1 MLLKKK
7 LLQFFYNALLTGM
20 PTLTYNPYNKNILH
34 APFTVNT
41 GSTYINYK
49 LNNEHI
55 YAINNFMKIK
65 NNNDFKLIKTRLTK
79 TQIAHL
85 YDDKQYYLDNDKEY
99 YLDSDKDYY
108 LSINIYNCSSPIFNF
123 ISEDPVTRCELNVYV
138 VNKNNEQGT
147 MILDY
152 ASNILSLDPDNIFKR
167 AGNASF
173 NIFNDTIFGNVNSD
187 DFTLNFDYNNC
198 NSILYNKK
206 LSDNLIN
213 LCDKIYYPNGYYD
226 KLYFDSSLLNNDI
239 IKCNNYNVYFKFLDI
254 EFSELDIDSIF
265 YFTDKINFVGGM
277 WENIFTKV

>member
-1 MLLKKK
+1 MLLNTHFNLKTIFKS
-7 LLQFFYNALLTGM
+7 LAFVLPNMMF
-20 PTLTYNPYNKNILH
+20 NPFGPNKVYVPIDIKPH
-34 APFTVNT
+34 
-41 GSTYINYK
+41 STYINYK
-49 LNNEHI
+49 LELDQVNI
-55 YAINNFMKIK
+55 INSYIK
-65 NNNDFKLIKTRLTK
+65 SYNDSLSIVPI
-79 TQIAHL
+79 QL
-85 YDDKQYYLDNDKEY
+85 YDDYVA
-99 YLDSDKDYY
+99 DYY

-167 AGNASF
+167 AGNATFCIMNNTTS
-173 NIFNDTIFGNVNSD
+173 GNVNSD

-206 LSDNLIN
+206 LSDNLVD

>member
-34 APFTVNT
+34 APFTVNKD
-41 GSTYINYK
+41 STYINYK
-49 LNNEHI
+49 LSNDHI

-65 NNNDFKLIKTRLTK
+65 NNNDFELIKTNL
-79 TQIAHL
+79 
-85 YDDKQYYLDNDKEY
+85 LDNY
-99 YLDSDKDYY
+99 YNDYQDKDYY

-167 AGNASF
+167 AGNATF
-173 NIFNDTIFGNVNSD
+173 CIMNDTISGNVNSD
-187 DFTLNFDYNNC
+187 DFTLKFDYNNC

-206 LSDNLIN
+206 LSDDLID

-277 WENIFTKV
+277 WANIFTKV